1 MNTFNTTD
9 IICFASG
16 KVAEGQGEDTE
27 HQGGSEA
34 AKSEEGMLQLI
45 KGFNTDGLK
54 SFMETQI
61 HLPPSIHS
69 KFSGFRQALG
79 TRYKQFVDLPD
90 PKLQL
95 RFFYDMLQEFEVFPS
110 AWLNYASS
118 ASFFLIQHSRF
129 VEGTKGVFGSEA
141 RLARVLSMR
150 AKYTILGLKDLAGM
164 RALSASTDECQK
176 VIVTN
181 LACLSTQVEMIGDD
195 DGGPQFPQAHAD
207 LLSAL
212 SAFDSD
218 AWFQYGPVPEL

>member
-1 MNTFNTTD
+1 MNSFDKANLV
-9 IICFASG
+9 CFASD
-16 KVAEGQGEDTE
+16 KAVEGQGEEAE
-27 HQGGSEA
+27 HPGGSEA
-34 AKSEEGMLQLI
+34 SKSEEGMLQLI

-54 SFMETQI
+54 GFMETQL

-118 ASFFLIQHSRF
+118 ASFFLTQNGRF
-129 VEGTKGVFGSEA
+129 VEGTREVFGSEA

-164 RALSASTDECQK
+164 RALSANTDECQK
-176 VIVTN
+176 VIVAN
-181 LACLSTQVEMIGDD
+181 LACLSTQVEMVGDD
-195 DGGPQFPQAHAD
+195 DGMPEAHAD

-218 AWFQYGPVPEL
+218 AWFQL